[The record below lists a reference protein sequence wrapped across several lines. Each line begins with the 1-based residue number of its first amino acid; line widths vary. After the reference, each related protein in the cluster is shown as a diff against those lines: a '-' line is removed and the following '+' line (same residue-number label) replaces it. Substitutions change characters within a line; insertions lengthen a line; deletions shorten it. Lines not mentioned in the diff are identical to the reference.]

1 MKKFMLAILGVV
13 LPVIVWADVISTK
26 TMMIGSNFSY
36 YYKGSEYNS
45 FFKKRYSGFTS
56 VSYTLSNENVVSVS
70 LIENKVTSGNTS
82 RTDRTIKVLATSIGT
97 TILTVKT
104 NYFNEG
110 AGSSG
115 TYSTTIDT
123 YTINVVDVTSI
134 AIPNSLSLYMG
145 DTYTFSPIISM
156 QGATTSLTW
165 QSSNTSVGTI
175 DGNGSFRAVGV
186 GTTTILCT
194 AYNGV
199 SAQCQVTVNPIMVNS
214 ITLNETEAELCV
226 GDKLQLSAMVLP
238 TNATMPSVTW
248 ASSDESVAHVDERG
262 QVTAVKSGYALI
274 TATATD
280 GSGKTASCNV
290 KVLKNNKLT
299 VGNMLMCQGGTGT
312 MHVLL
317 TDEDVISGFQFDLAL
332 PEGVS
337 VATNTNGQLQ
347 VALTDRT
354 SSHSISADKLADG
367 LYRFIVVSL
376 SGKAITQGEGDVM
389 IITLEADA
397 DIGIGDYI
405 VTAKDIELTVKDGT
419 TYTQVYPRDNT
430 ARLTI
435 TDLMPGDVTGDNKVT
450 VTDVISIIS
459 YILGEEPVQFI
470 KSAAD
475 VNSDEKVSVTDAISV
490 IDIILNNK

>member
-1 MKKFMLAILGVV
+1 MKKFMLAILGLVV
-13 LPVIVWADVISTK
+13 PVIVWAGGVISTE
-26 TMMIGSNFSY
+26 TMMIGSEFTHTY
-36 YYKGSEYNS
+36 RGQEYNTFLNKS
-45 FFKKRYSGFTS
+45 SGS
-56 VSYTLSNENVVSVS
+56 GYGVVSYTLTNEGVVSVS
-70 LIENKVTSGNTS
+70 LTQEIVTGGNTR
-82 RTDRTIKVLATSIGT
+82 RTDRTIKVLATSIGS

-104 NYFNEG
+104 
-110 AGSSG
+110 
-115 TYSTTIDT
+115 TYYDGNNAKSITDT
-123 YTINVVDVTSI
+123 YKINVVDVTSI

-238 TNATMPSVTW
+238 TNATIPGVTW
-248 ASSDESVAHVDERG
+248 KSSDESVAHVDESG

-274 TATATD
+274 TAAATD

-299 VGNMLMCQGGTGT
+299 VGNVSMCQGGTGT

-354 SSHSISADKLADG
+354 SNHSISADKVAEG

-376 SGKAITQGEGDVM
+376 SGKPITQGEGDVM
-389 IITLEADA
+389 TITLEADA
-397 DIGIGDYI
+397 NIGIGDYI

-430 ARLTI
+430 ARLAI
-435 TDLMPGDVTGDNKVT
+435 TDLLPGDVTGDNKVT

-459 YILGEEPVQFI
+459 YILGEEPVLFI
-470 KSAAD
+470 KTAAD
-475 VNSDEKVSVTDAISV
+475 VNGDEKVSVTDAISV
-490 IDIILNNK
+490 IDFILNNK